1 MALGTDNLKETFA
14 TVLGIM
20 DHRLMDLPALMM
32 LRGRVDLISNQF
44 TMKKGNVGEED
55 IDATQLLKYED
66 ENGEYMVS
74 YSNHKKTGY
83 NSVK

>member
-1 MALGTDNLKETFA
+1 MWLKNLIQTHTGQLMALGTDNLKETFA

-44 TMKKGNVGEED
+44 TIKKGNAGEED
-55 IDATQLLKYED
+55 IDTTQLLKYED
-66 ENGEYMVS
+66 ENG
-74 YSNHKKTGY
+74 K
-83 NSVK
+83 